1 MVRATHEQTA
11 MQRRLRFTYYAA
23 VLAVSV
29 AAFPAWGQVPDD
41 IEVKLKQ
48 IGRVVAASETAQI
61 YGPLLAKQ
69 SYAGVAFTR
78 DQSYGPEPRNILD
91 VAAAAEKSGDAR
103 PVLIYLPGGVGNKK
117 LDYPGGEP
125 FYDNILLVAV
135 KNGMVGV
142 NVERRM
148 GAGLAW
154 DAGGHDV
161 SDAIAWVHKNII
173 RFGGDPNR
181 VIIWGQSAGAN
192 ALSVYLSHPNLY
204 PGGEVGVRAAI
215 LMSGGY
221 NLSPLKANAPNGP
234 IGSGDRGAA
243 PTAARAPAVR
253 PQPIDPT
260 VQLQRSNLEGLRA
273 LRIPLFVMAA
283 ELDPP
288 NIVELSSILKD
299 QLCLAG
305 HCPKYQVSKG
315 ESHISQVMSVNTA
328 DTSVSGPVFTW
339 IKSVHE

>member
-1 MVRATHEQTA
+1 MVRATRGQTA
-11 MQRRLRFTYYAA
+11 MQRQLRFTYYAA

-29 AAFPAWGQVPDD
+29 AAVPAWGQVPEA
-41 IEVKLKQ
+41 IEAKLKQ

-69 SYAGVAFTR
+69 SYAGVTFTR

-91 VAAAAEKSGDAR
+91 VAQAEKSGDAR
-103 PVLIYLPGGVGNKK
+103 SVLIYLPGGVGNKK

-135 KNGMVGV
+135 KNGMVGI

-148 GAGLAW
+148 GAGLVW

-161 SDAIAWVHKNII
+161 ADAIAWVHKNIS

-181 VIIWGQSAGAN
+181 VIIWGQSAGSN

-204 PGGEVGVRAAI
+204 PGGEVGVKAAV

-221 NLSPLKANAPNGP
+221 NLSPLKADAPNGP
-234 IGSGDRGAA
+234 AGSGDRGAA

-253 PQPIDPT
+253 PQPIDPA
-260 VQLQRSNLEGLRA
+260 VQLQHSSLQALRA
-273 LRIPLFVMAA
+273 LRIPVFVMAA

-288 NIVELSSILKD
+288 NIVELSSILKA

-339 IKSVHE
+339 IKSVDE